1 MGVLRV
7 RAGATRKVDEGTPET
22 RMKNE
27 GLRHQAQGLSL
38 GHQQQ
43 TAS

>member
-1 MGVLRV
+1 MEILGIC
-7 RAGATRKVDEGTPET
+7 AGAAKAMDEGTPIT
-22 RMKNE
+22 RMGVK
-27 GLRHQAQGLSL
+27 GLSHQAQGLSL